1 MPGFRCEHCR
11 QKIAA
16 RDEYA
21 GRRVRCPRCKQAVRV
36 PHPEAAAAAAQAPA
50 VEPVAPIAPI
60 APVAPATK
68 EKSPPAAPPRVAP
81 SRPAPIY
88 TRQPP
93 QDFST
98 IFSGPLDEL
107 FGSSAHDYSPEEQT
121 QVLRPVHPVE
131 GRPPA
136 EPAFEERY
144 SDVPGFGHPPE
155 PVELPDAIPP
165 PVVLEPAEVI
175 DAPAPMRSSLQ
186 SLNEVADLLRGLD
199 NPAQRARLAAASAAS
214 DAAAR
219 RQVVA
224 SSRATRAL
232 GWMSLAMGA
241 IAVGLSCIPLTAR
254 FGVPVGSAGLLLAIT
269 GLSVAVGRRSG
280 VGLPIG
286 GAAISAAG
294 LGTALL
300 WAFGLLPW
308 GAGGRVGS
316 NANAQPVTL
325 VANSQPATPGELTG
339 SPEYVPAT
347 SPLIVNH
354 VQVRVVSALLLR
366 PAVYKGEYE
375 TLQTLGDRRLQITLE
390 LKNLSGERVVY
401 QPWRIDAAHDESI
414 ALTGPD
420 GSALASDGWAFPDE
434 EHWLAAGA
442 LRGPALLGQQPTSD
456 VLLFMPPAGPVG
468 EMRLDLPGKN
478 IGQPDTT
485 LHIRIPA
492 SMVRVQGI

>member
-36 PHPEAAAAAAQAPA
+36 PNSEAAAAQTPAAA
-50 VEPVAPIAPI
+50 VEPVAPAP
-60 APVAPATK
+60 AKPTPVAVA
-68 EKSPPAAPPRVAP
+68 PAAPP
-81 SRPAPIY
+81 RPAPIY
-88 TRQPP
+88 TRQSP

-98 IFSGPLDEL
+98 IFSAPLDDL
-107 FGSSAHDYSPEEQT
+107 FGPTAHDYSPEEQT
-121 QVLRPVHPVE
+121 QVLRPVHPLE

-136 EPAFEERY
+136 EPTFDARY
-144 SDVPGFGHPPE
+144 SDLPGFGDPPE
-155 PVELPDAIPP
+155 SPEPPEILQP

-214 DAAAR
+214 DAAVR

-224 SSRATRAL
+224 SSRSTRAL
-232 GWMSLAMGA
+232 GWMSLAVGA

-254 FGVPVGSAGLLLAIT
+254 FGVPVGSAGLLLAMT

-280 VGLPIG
+280 VALPIG

-294 LGTALL
+294 LGAALL
-300 WAFGLLPW
+300 WAFGVLPL
-308 GAGGRVGS
+308 GAGGRFGS
-316 NANAQPVTL
+316 QNNPPPITL
-325 VANSQPATPGELTG
+325 VANSQPARPGEPAA

-354 VQVRVVSALLLR
+354 VQVRVASVILLR
-366 PAVYKGEYE
+366 PAVYKGEYD
-375 TLQTLGDRRLQITLE
+375 TLHTLDDQRLQITLE
-390 LKNLSGERVVY
+390 LKNLSGDRVVY
-401 QPWRIDAAHDESI
+401 QPWRIDAAHDETI

-420 GSALASDGWAFPDE
+420 GIALASDGWAFPDE

-468 EMRLDLPGKN
+468 ELRLDLPGKN

-492 SMVRVQGI
+492 SMVRVQGG

>member
-36 PHPEAAAAAAQAPA
+36 PNPELAAAQAPA
-50 VEPVAPIAPI
+50 VAVEPVAPAPTKPK
-60 APVAPATK
+60 PVAA
-68 EKSPPAAPPRVAP
+68 PPAAPP
-81 SRPAPIY
+81 RPAPIY

-98 IFSGPLDEL
+98 IFSAPLDEL

-136 EPAFEERY
+136 EPTFDEQY
-144 SDVPGFGHPPE
+144 SDLPGVGHPPE
-155 PVELPDAIPP
+155 PAKPPEILQP

-186 SLNEVADLLRGLD
+186 SSNEVADLLRGLD

-232 GWMSLAMGA
+232 GWMSLAVGA
-241 IAVGLSCIPLTAR
+241 IAVGLSCVPLTAR
-254 FGVPVGSAGLLLAIT
+254 FGVPVGAAGLLLAMT
-269 GLSVAVGRRSG
+269 GLSLAVGRRSG

-286 GAAISAAG
+286 GAVMSAAG
-294 LGTALL
+294 LGAALF
-300 WAFGLLPW
+300 WAFGVLPL
-308 GAGGRVGS
+308 GAGGAFGS
-316 NANAQPVTL
+316 HGNTTPPVTL
-325 VANSQPATPGELTG
+325 VANSQPARPGEAG
-339 SPEYVPAT
+339 DSPEYVPAT

-354 VQVRVVSALLLR
+354 VQVRVGSAILLH

-375 TLQTLGDRRLQITLE
+375 THQILGERRLQITLE
-390 LKNLSGERVVY
+390 LKNLGSDRVVY
-401 QPWRIDAAHDESI
+401 QPWRIDAAHDERI

-420 GSALASDGWAFPDE
+420 GIALASDGWAFPDE
-434 EHWLAAGA
+434 EHWLAAEA

-468 EMRLDLPGKN
+468 DLRLDLPGKN

-492 SMVRVQGI
+492 SMVRVQGEERMTR